1 MVLVRKYVLKVIVD
15 SQKFIKRSFYFMK
28 KFLSM
33 ALATIMAL
41 NVNVLSS
48 KNIAAASFWE
58 SFYVAEGDYESD
70 NLKFD
75 IPKDDLK
82 RKKIKITVEKE
93 EESSELKIFLKFI
106 SWAAYSALL
115 AYVGFTVATFPGLN
129 KETKNKLREFAKA
142 NNKFLGCA
150 QNKMN
155 SYYNAAS
162 AASTNLKESY
172 YNAVNSA
179 STKLKESYYNF
190 CPADTTNG
198 FCDCL
203 LKKLGIESVNTTDEA

>member
-15 SQKFIKRSFYFMK
+15 SPKFIKRSFYFMK

-58 SFYVAEGDYESD
+58 SYYVEEGDYESD

-75 IPKDDLK
+75 FPKDGLNGN
-82 RKKIKITVEKE
+82 KIKITVEKE

-115 AYVGFTVATFPGLN
+115 AYVGFTVATFSGLN
-129 KETKNKLREFAKA
+129 EETKNKLREFAKA
-142 NNKFLGCA
+142 NNKFLGYT
-150 QNKMN
+150 QNKMT

-162 AASTNLKESY
+162 
-172 YNAVNSA
+172 
-179 STKLKESYYNF
+179 TKLNETYNNF
-190 CPADTTNG
+190 CPTNTTNG
-198 FCDCL
+198 VYDCL
-203 LKKLGIESVNTTDEA
+203 FKKLGIRSVNKADEA